1 VVSIQIQMEIYK
13 AWLTY
18 CPGALTK
25 SLSFAIGEIL
35 EVFESTGISSELN
48 AGR

>member
-1 VVSIQIQMEIYK
+1 MSEIMR
-13 AWLTY
+13 
-18 CPGALTK
+18 GE
-25 SLSFAIGEIL
+25 IGEIL